1 MGMDWLP
8 ESDPSDRDQV
18 IALELF
24 LFADLD
30 LSAYQKPP
38 ALDHLRN
45 ESTKRRYQPR
55 GALLTLPSQFGNLE
69 QYLSY

>member
-8 ESDPSDRDQV
+8 ESDPTERDQA

-30 LSAYQKPP
+30 LTPYQALPS
-38 ALDHLRN
+38 LDHLRS
-45 ESTKRRYQPR
+45 EATKRRYQQR
-55 GALLTLPSQFGNLE
+55 GVQLTLPSQFGNLE